1 MIADILEVLYY
12 LCNLNCKKEINMQS
26 ILLRNVYHHHKTY
39 DPSNENEKE
48 VVWYTEFYVFDIFL
62 RSGDQVHSEWY
73 MEHRCSGQWFGAAT
87 RGEPVR

>member
-48 VVWYTEFYVFDIFL
+48 VV
-62 RSGDQVHSEWY
+62 
-73 MEHRCSGQWFGAAT
+73 
-87 RGEPVR
+87 